1 MIRVVVLTRYEELEK
16 VFKNNKRIKFRLF
29 SLEYI
34 IEIIDNKV
42 VIYPEMYPQRKQEY
56 FSFDAIM
63 NYYHIYNEPLIENI
77 DRIILVK

>member
-1 MIRVVVLTRYEELEK
+1 MRYEELEK

-29 SLEYI
+29 SLEY
-34 IEIIDNKV
+34 IIDNKV

>member
-1 MIRVVVLTRYEELEK
+1 MRYEELEK

-34 IEIIDNKV
+34 IEMIDNKAI
-42 VIYPEMYPQRKQEY
+42 IYSEMYPQRKQEY

-77 DRIILVK
+77 DMIRIIE

>member
-1 MIRVVVLTRYEELEK
+1 MRYEELEK

-42 VIYPEMYPQRKQEY
+42 VIYPEMYPRRKQEY